1 MSNSEAVY
9 KPQKKRATVT
19 QYPRLGDYHF
29 ESGYHLEQN
38 KPQKKRATVTQA
50 AALLIH
56 NFYLAI
62 NKIDL

>member
-9 KPQKKRATVT
+9 NLMSNSEAV
-19 QYPRLGDYHF
+19 Y
-29 ESGYHLEQN
+29 